1 VGGRVLKEGVSHSK
15 YGMGA
20 AQTSDLFFVIY
31 EANPSYSA
39 LELASKRTT
48 LEIRIFTIKTTCC
61 YNILL
66 RQF

>member
-1 VGGRVLKEGVSHSK
+1 VGGGILKEGVSHSK
-15 YGMGA
+15 YEMGA
-20 AQTSDLFFVIY
+20 AQTSDLFYVIY
-31 EANPSYSA
+31 KALPSYGA

-48 LEIRIFTIKTTCC
+48 LEIRMFTIKTTYC